1 MEFEMFVITV
11 KFTTNPEDT
20 KKFKKRMIQQA
31 RDSLN
36 LENDCI
42 VFDICHD
49 PVNEDVVFLYEI
61 YKDEAAFKVHLNSK
75 HYLSF
80 NEEVTPW
87 VLEKIVSK
95 LQKQIIS
102 FKKIIFTSNRM
113 TPRDSLKDRP
123 ILNAQMKNKWLSK
136 KIYEGDR
143 F

>member
-1 MEFEMFVITV
+1 MFVITV

-36 LENDCI
+36 LEHDCI

-75 HYLSF
+75 HYISF

-87 VLEKIVSK
+87 VLEKIVSQ
-95 LQKQIIS
+95 LQKQII
-102 FKKIIFTSNRM
+102 
-113 TPRDSLKDRP
+113 
-123 ILNAQMKNKWLSK
+123 
-136 KIYEGDR
+136 
-143 F
+143 

>member
-1 MEFEMFVITV
+1 MFVITV

-49 PVNEDVVFLYEI
+49 PVNEDAVFLYEI

-87 VLEKIVSK
+87 VLEKIVSQ
-95 LQKQIIS
+95 LQKQII
-102 FKKIIFTSNRM
+102 
-113 TPRDSLKDRP
+113 
-123 ILNAQMKNKWLSK
+123 
-136 KIYEGDR
+136 
-143 F
+143 